1 MILQCVRYTVQN
13 NFLAANAT
21 VEDQKSTRRSS
32 ALLQCIHY
40 VVDTQFLTLCQT
52 PMPRCHDTDGTKIT
66 GGNECHNCTLV
77 CDSVNEVNKE
87 CVQESEKGEANEKH
101 VVDAAS
107 L

>member
-1 MILQCVRYTVQN
+1 
-13 NFLAANAT
+13 
-21 VEDQKSTRRSS
+21 
-32 ALLQCIHY
+32 
-40 VVDTQFLTLCQT
+40 
-52 PMPRCHDTDGTKIT
+52 MPRCHDTDGTKIT